1 MEGWSR
7 RGYRKGAVSK
17 QEKRI
22 VLFVNVQL
30 TDLSICS
37 RLQAVEFKGSG
48 SLACKPGA
56 KGALCLRGSPRP
68 LRPSALLRPE
78 EFDSS
83 VPGKEGRKEGRSLT
97 KHTSGIGVLPQK
109 LSQSLFTLSVGF

>member
-7 RGYRKGAVSK
+7 RGYRNGAVSK
-17 QEKRI
+17 QEKHV
-22 VLFVNVQL
+22 VLFVNMQL
-30 TDLSICS
+30 TDLSIRS

-48 SLACKPGA
+48 SPACKPGV

-78 EFDSS
+78 EFDSNM
-83 VPGKEGRKEGRSLT
+83 PGKEGREK
-97 KHTSGIGVLPQK
+97 
-109 LSQSLFTLSVGF
+109 FN